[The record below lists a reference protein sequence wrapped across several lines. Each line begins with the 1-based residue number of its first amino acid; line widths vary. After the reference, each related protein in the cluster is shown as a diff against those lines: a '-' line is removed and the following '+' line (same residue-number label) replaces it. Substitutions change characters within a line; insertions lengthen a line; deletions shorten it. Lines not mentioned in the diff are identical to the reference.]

1 MKTNENSFIGVF
13 DSGIGGLSL
22 LPALRSILPNENFL
36 YVSDDAFAPYGLKNK
51 ESIVNRCK
59 TITDHLLEKGSK
71 LIIVAC
77 NTATT
82 NAIETLRSNYSVPF
96 IGIEP
101 AIKPAAFKSKSK
113 SIGVLATVGT
123 LSSSLFA
130 KTSATFA
137 EDVQVIEQMGSG
149 LVEFIESGSLDDPKL
164 SVLLDSYIKP
174 MLKQNIDT
182 LVLGCTH
189 YPFLLPQLKKL
200 LPNKVQII
208 DSSDA
213 VALQTLRVLEK
224 NNLQS
229 SRKEEGSIQY
239 ISSAIESSL
248 LTFLPKDTKVSMLPT
263 DPI

>member
-1 MKTNENSFIGVF
+1 M
-13 DSGIGGLSL
+13 
-22 LPALRSILPNENFL
+22 
-36 YVSDDAFAPYGLKNK
+36 
-51 ESIVNRCK
+51 
-59 TITDHLLEKGSK
+59 
-71 LIIVAC
+71 
-77 NTATT
+77 AT
-82 NAIETLRSNYSVPF
+82 E
-96 IGIEP
+96 
-101 AIKPAAFKSKSK
+101 
-113 SIGVLATVGT
+113 GT

-137 EDVQVIEQMGSG
+137 KDVKVIEQIGSG

-164 SVLLDSYIKP
+164 SVLLESYIKP

-189 YPFLLPQLKKL
+189 YSFLLPQLKKL
-200 LPNKVQII
+200 LPNKVQIV

-213 VALQTLRVLEK
+213 VAIQTLRILEK

-248 LTFLPKDTKVSMLPT
+248 LNFLPKNTNVSMLPI